1 MKENL
6 QKRIG
11 NKSILILGFG
21 REGQSTYHLL
31 RKYFPLQKLA
41 IADENEAV
49 AEKVI
54 QLKDANLIFFS
65 GKNFLD
71 SANQYDL
78 IFKTP
83 GIPFKKIKHLVP
95 ANRITSQTD
104 FFIQLFSEQIVG
116 VTGTKGKSTTSSL
129 IYHILKQYTENTI
142 FVGNI
147 GIPHFDMIEKID
159 SQTKIVCEL
168 SSHQLEFISKAPAVS
183 VLLNLFQEHLDH
195 YESLEQY
202 HLSKLNS
209 LKFQNENDSFIYHAD
224 DLLIL
229 EYLKKFNLKRNYFSY
244 SLNHSVE
251 KGCFVNE
258 GKIIFQKKNDKKIF
272 DVIDKCQLRG
282 SHNLLNI
289 MAAINVCQILKI
301 PDSVIQDAIISFK
314 GLEHRLEYVGLYN
327 NIHFYNDS
335 IATIPEA
342 TIQAVKSL
350 NNVNTL
356 ILGGFD
362 RGIDY
367 SILSEFLCKNP
378 IEHLIFLGKAG
389 KRISE
394 ELKKGNCNSEIFFV
408 NSMEEAVSISMKETK
423 QGAVCL
429 LSPAAASYDMFK
441 DFADRGD
448 TYKKTIRS
456 IG

>member
-1 MKENL
+1 MKKNL
-6 QKRIG
+6 QKLIG

-41 IADENEAV
+41 IADENETV

-54 QLKDANLIFFS
+54 QLKDANLICFS
-65 GKNFLD
+65 GNKFLD

-83 GIPFKKIKHLVP
+83 GIPYKKIKHLVP
-95 ANRITSQTD
+95 ANKITSQTD

-129 IYHILKQYTENTI
+129 MYHILKQYTENTI

-168 SSHQLEFISKAPAVS
+168 SSHQLEFISKAPAIS

-195 YESLEQY
+195 YESLEKY
-202 HLSKLNS
+202 HLSKLNI
-209 LKFQNENDSFIYHAD
+209 LKFQNENDNFIYHAD
-224 DLLIL
+224 DSLIL
-229 EYLKKFNLKRNYFSY
+229 EYLKKINLKKNYFSY

-258 GKIIFQKKNDKKIF
+258 GKIIFQNGIDKKIF

-301 PDSVIQDAIISFK
+301 SDSVIQEAIISFK
-314 GLEHRLEYVGLYN
+314 GLEHRLEYVGFYN

-367 SILSEFLCKNP
+367 SILSEFLCKNS

-394 ELKKGNCNSEIFFV
+394 EIKNGKCNSEIFFV
-408 NSMEEAVSISMKETK
+408 NSMEEAVNISMKETI

-441 DFADRGD
+441 DFADRGI
-448 TYKKTIRS
+448 TYKKAIRS